1 MNNVYSFDDKILHIE
16 SLQLK
21 RTNEILDSRDE
32 AVDALL
38 NYCGDETMD
47 GMPLLARYW
56 ADDGHTEIKHVR
68 GYIHNV
74 NGTMGISIDD
84 ICDVDRDEIIEIIEE
99 MLSGVTANTINLG
112 HFNKYYEA
120 ESAIK
125 SYEGIGVEG
134 INLIATYDTID
145 PDDTNINVL
154 IGSTLDAGNGEVKGN
169 LVNPSNVQYWECNE
183 EDGEGTH
190 KKQPF
195 RTRNGAY
202 KSAQRELILP
212 GVGSDVDWELGYGS
226 ERMEKHED
234 PTIYIT
240 PVTDERRHGSWIGT
254 TPKITQFNQYSVL
267 TIDSQYDYNKLGP
280 RWGGYYEDIYKW
292 SKPTIID
299 PRRYEHKI
307 HKALNSCGYVDKNKY
322 VIKKRIPL
330 HGKYFNKYY
339 FQGTGVQFELAPI
352 NPGGVLEIEFDSHF
366 YPFGYFSRGSN
377 AVTSDW
383 KMRAFMSGRRY
394 KLNSVGLFIDGI
406 DNGDVEIYFL
416 TGTTSN
422 IMQIKNNTSER
433 TGYYSVTME
442 YYAFGDDVSESGYYP
457 QSNIIVCNKDN
468 KNSTRQYSHYQST
481 GNPNRPY
488 SQAGSELNDGF
499 GGYSKKIMGGSQFV
513 YIEYK
518 NLDVAYGKKIT
529 AETTSPGFR
538 IENGKIKCYR
548 GSNLKEALDMYMYG
562 TWKYIKN
569 GSSFYYNDRNVYNCG
584 VGPQR
589 QTNHHNGLNSLF
601 LGANTFEKSGRMEYK
616 VEFLSHMQRGYSM
629 NKSDWQTQDH
639 ICTFGVKYLGFDS
652 DTNLPVFSVTKTES
666 DTDIYI
672 GRIGVAFV
680 GVDGNMHSGYFESYK
695 ISGETEERTAFASGQ
710 GSYNITVGNFKIK
723 QEHYGNNYYT
733 PYPNYSTMRNI
744 VVKYVTFNFDKEL
757 EFRPVRFVGTTQS
770 HDMDCGG
777 VSYDSR
783 RYSYTK
789 WVNVSLFGSTDGA
802 IRKNFT
808 KHYFNKCR
816 FIRIY
821 KRIPSEFPEYFY
833 TR

>member
-202 KSAQRELILP
+202 KSAQRELISP
-212 GVGSDVDWELGYGS
+212 GQGDDIDWELGHGG

-240 PVTDERRHGSWIGT
+240 PVTDERRHGASWFGT
-254 TPKITQFNQYSVL
+254 NPKITEYNQYSIL
-267 TIDSQYDYNKLGP
+267 TIDSVFDYHKIGP
-280 RWGGYYEDIYKW
+280 RPAGWSSVYEW

-307 HKALNSCGYVDKNKY
+307 HKALNSSGYVDKNKY
-322 VIKKRIPL
+322 VIKKKVPL
-330 HGKYFNKYY
+330 AGKYFNRYY
-339 FQGTGVQFELAPI
+339 FQGTGVQFELLPM
-352 NPGGVLEIEFDSHF
+352 NPGGVLEVQFDKHF
-366 YPFGYFSRGSN
+366 FPFRYFSGNHVASD
-377 AVTSDW
+377 DW
-383 KMRAFMSGRRY
+383 KERAFMSSRHYVLPGY
-394 KLNSVGLFIDGI
+394 GKFIDAI
-406 DNGDVEIYFL
+406 SNGDVELYFQ
-416 TGTTSN
+416 TGTTYN
-422 IMQIKNNTSER
+422 VMQIKNNTTFR
-433 TGYYSVTME
+433 TGCYSVTME
-442 YYAFGDDVSESGYYP
+442 YHTFDDDEVRFRPE
-457 QSNIIVCNKDN
+457 SNIIIRNPRNYHD
-468 KNSTRQYSHYQST
+468 TTQSASYAT
-481 GNPNRPY
+481 NPSSPDRPY
-488 SQAGSELNDGF
+488 SSAGRGVGDEYRKHVVAEAMFVSTKYTELQVEFN
-499 GGYSKKIMGGSQFV
+499 
-513 YIEYK
+513 
-518 NLDVAYGKKIT
+518 KKIT

-548 GSNLKEALDMYMYG
+548 NSDLKEALNECG
-562 TWKYIKN
+562 CGGWVAYIKN
-569 GSSFYYNDRNVYNCG
+569 GTSFYYNERNVYNCG
-584 VGPQR
+584 ITPLR
-589 QTNHHNGLNSLF
+589 QMQHSSLVHSLF
-601 LGANTFEKSGRMEYK
+601 NGSIRRNAPRGRRFTYKTECLATSQRNRAWENDTWRFE
-616 VEFLSHMQRGYSM
+616 
-629 NKSDWQTQDH
+629 DH
-639 ICTFGVKYLGFDS
+639 VCVFNAKYLGFDS
-652 DTNLPVFSVTKTES
+652 ETNKPVFHIKKGLSETPIRIE
-666 DTDIYI
+666 
-672 GRIGVAFV
+672 RIGVAFI
-680 GVDGNMHSGYFESYK
+680 GTDGNMHNGFFSGYVV
-695 ISGETEERTAFASGQ
+695 SGQ
-710 GSYNITVGNFKIK
+710 SEYNVPFDMRPADYDITMESLYVK
-723 QEHYGNNYYT
+723 QEHFGNNHYEL
-733 PYPNYSTMRNI
+733 YPLYSTMRNI
-744 VVKYVTFNFDKEL
+744 VVKYITFDFDKNE
-757 EFRPVRFVGTTQS
+757 EIRPVRFYADNSNQEL
-770 HDMDCGG
+770 GG
-777 VSYDSR
+777 VGCDNDKSSR
-783 RYSYTK
+783 TK
-789 WVNVSLFGSTDGA
+789 WRRAMCYDGV
-802 IRKNFT
+802 RVYPSCFERN
-808 KHYFNKCR
+808 YFNRCR
-816 FIRIY
+816 YTRIY
-821 KRIPSEFPEYFY
+821 KNIPSEFSEYFY